1 MDELWLLGRIL
12 FCALFIASGIGQIVD
27 LEGSTRYA
35 TAKGISDAA
44 ARPGVIASGI
54 AFIIG
59 GVSVLFGIWGDLGA
73 LLLIVTLLPLTFLMH
88 QFWAERDAKAKQN
101 ELSMFM
107 KNIALIGGC
116 VLLFAWFARDT
127 FGFGLPYTMTDGAFS
142 FR

>member
-12 FCALFIASGIGQIVD
+12 FCALFIASGIGQLVD

-35 TAKGISDAA
+35 TAKGIGP
-44 ARPGVIASGI
+44 ARPGAIASAI
-54 AFIIG
+54 AFIVG
-59 GVSVLFGIWGDLGA
+59 GISMLFGIWGDLGA
-73 LLLIVTLLPLTFLMH
+73 LLLIVTLIPLTFLMH
-88 QFWAERDAKAKQN
+88 KFWAERDPNAKQT

-116 VLLFAWFARDT
+116 VLLFSWFARDT
-127 FGFGLPYTMTDGAFS
+127 FGFGLPYTMTDGVFN

>member
-1 MDELWLLGRIL
+1 MDELWLIGRIL
-12 FCALFIASGIGQIVD
+12 FSALFIGAGIGQLVD

-35 TAKGISDAA
+35 TDKGIGPAQPA
-44 ARPGVIASGI
+44 VIASGI
-54 AFIIG
+54 AFIVG

-73 LLLIVTLLPLTFLMH
+73 LLLIITLIPVTFLMH
-88 QFWAERDAKAKQN
+88 QFWGERDPNAKQN

-116 VLLFAWFARDT
+116 VLLFSFFARDT
-127 FGFGLPYTMTDGAFS
+127 FGLGLPYTMTDGAFS